1 MNYLFGFPVGIYKID
16 PNNYDKEKIVS
27 DIIYNYKTD
36 PTRNEGVR
44 NEWDNSGSKIHSDLD
59 GKANDNF
66 KKINYSSLIPLYNE
80 KIKEYLSNFKVIE
93 DYNYKFKIINYTC
106 SSSGQYM
113 QRHIHTKCAFNAV
126 HYVKFNKKEHMGTT
140 FHNRNSYVDFLPN
153 LREKFYEIKSENDIT
168 NSWAMENWTFNV
180 EEDEICFSPAVLQHS
195 VSQPKGD
202 DLRITIA
209 MNIDISEE

>member
-16 PNNYDKEKIVS
+16 HNNYDKEKIVS
-27 DIIYNYKTD
+27 DIIDNYKVD
-36 PTRNEGVR
+36 PTRNK
-44 NEWDNSGSKIHSDLD
+44 WDNGWSKIHHELD
-59 GKANDNF
+59 DKGNDNF
-66 KKINYSSLIPLYNE
+66 KKIKYSSLVPLYNE

-93 DYNYKFKIINYTC
+93 DYNYKFKIVNYTC

-113 QRHIHTKCAFNAV
+113 QRHIHTECAFSAV

-140 FHNRNSYVDFLPN
+140 FHNRNSYVDFLPT
-153 LREKFYEIKSENDIT
+153 LREKFYEIKSTNDIT
-168 NSWAMENWTFNV
+168 NSWAMENWTFDV
-180 EEDEICFSPAVLQHS
+180 EEDEICFSPAILQHS

-209 MNIDISEE
+209 MNIDVLEE

>member
-1 MNYLFGFPVGIYKID
+1 
-16 PNNYDKEKIVS
+16 
-27 DIIYNYKTD
+27 
-36 PTRNEGVR
+36 
-44 NEWDNSGSKIHSDLD
+44 
-59 GKANDNF
+59 
-66 KKINYSSLIPLYNE
+66 
-80 KIKEYLSNFKVIE
+80 
-93 DYNYKFKIINYTC
+93 
-106 SSSGQYM
+106 M

-153 LREKFYEIKSENDIT
+153 LREKFYEIKSANDIT